1 MHSLHSRYAFAA
13 LDKLIDRHY
22 IMSMTMTKHYTSENQ
37 IEREAERMMD
47 QLDAAYMKSDS
58 DMSLDE
64 YNHHVSEIELW
75 TKLRLREIR

>member
-1 MHSLHSRYAFAA
+1 MYNQYS
-13 LDKLIDRHY
+13 
-22 IMSMTMTKHYTSENQ
+22 SEDQ

-47 QLDAAYMKSDS
+47 QLDTAYMKADS

-75 TKLRLREIR
+75 TKLRLRELR